1 MRRRTLL
8 RGAGVAGAGG
18 LATLLGLRV
27 ASETTDA
34 QASTTLDVT
43 GDRAAVAEGGS
54 VSAVWLDL
62 DVDWS
67 YALPDGV
74 QPSTVVVE
82 IAAGEGD
89 DGLQVV
95 ASAESAEL
103 FTEADGTESV
113 SVDLLDAGVLDAE
126 ALAPESGERA
136 TDVTV
141 ESRLRVENADG
152 DALAK
157 AEASDS
163 ATVTVEREVEIDAEE
178 YGEVGGAGG
187 LTIETAE

>member
-18 LATLLGLRV
+18 LATLLGVRV
-27 ASETTDA
+27 ASDPTDA

-43 GDRAAVAEGGS
+43 GDRATVSAGGS

-67 YALPDGV
+67 YSLPDGL

-82 IAAGEGD
+82 IAAAEADGD
-89 DGLQVV
+89 LQVV
-95 ASAESAEL
+95 ESAESAEL
-103 FTEADGTESV
+103 FAEADGSESI
-113 SVDLLDAGVLDAE
+113 SVDLLDAGVLDGDG
-126 ALAPESGERA
+126 LAPDSGERA

-141 ESRLRVENADG
+141 ESRLTVENADG
-152 DALAK
+152 EALAT
-157 AEASDS
+157 AEAADS
-163 ATVTVEREVEIDAEE
+163 ATVTVEREVEIDAAE
-178 YGEVGGAGG
+178 YGEVGGEGG
-187 LTIETAE
+187 FTVETTE